1 MKAFLRTDRFPAAVA
16 TVGLVFG
23 LVIVQPV
30 SRSGGQARAAVTAE
44 DRREIAAIGRLISKA
59 ASSVRRKKV
68 DDATKLLQEA
78 EDRLKALQQKTE
90 LPDDNL
96 IIRRLRDA
104 IERQR
109 MLLARQ
115 QDGGAAKPTNKAAGV
130 SFSKQVAPILVARCW
145 NCHGQRTSGGLSLAS
160 FANMRRGSKSG
171 PLLIPGLPQR
181 SLLMIRLLS
190 PTNRMPKSGPPLSP
204 AELQTIAAW
213 IQQGARF
220 DGPDETLP
228 LPQLIEAMKKQG
240 MGPNEK
246 KKKKEEPPI
255 EIAKATGNEK
265 VSFVN
270 DIAPTL
276 VNICLRC
283 HSGKEP
289 AGGLSME
296 TFEKLMRG
304 GQSGRVLIPGN
315 VEGSRLFRLVGAREL
330 PRMPQGQARITRK
343 WFADLQTWI
352 REGLKYDGDDPKK
365 PLRELVPTEEE
376 KRAMELAKLTPEEFA
391 KLREDRTEQMWKRA
405 APNDPARW
413 LRTREF
419 YLYGNVSEERLKQIG
434 DWAEEYAQKLR
445 EMFPIQGDRIWRG
458 RLAIIVFRDRFGYSE
473 FNITVENREVPEDVT
488 GHARVT
494 PTFEDAYIVLQD
506 VGDTADETTGGMRV
520 NLVEQLTA
528 ACLSRT
534 DAKLPE
540 WIVRGTGLAM
550 AARVAPAPTYFNA
563 LRERAKKALQTA
575 NLQKPDEIFAKGKFA
590 PGDVAAVGYTLVEF
604 MLKSGGAA
612 KFGRFVTAL
621 QRGDSLSVAVKSVY
635 PPTDL
640 NTLAR
645 AYLAAIAQGR

>member
-1 MKAFLRTDRFPAAVA
+1 MHRRSFAFLAIA
-16 TVGLVFG
+16 VGLG
-23 LVIVQPV
+23 LVVVRPANWPDA
-30 SRSGGQARAAVTAE
+30 RLRAAVTAE
-44 DRREIAAIGRLISKA
+44 DRREISAIGRLVSKA
-59 ASSVRRKKV
+59 SSALRRRKAE
-68 DDATKLLQEA
+68 DAAKLLQEA

-96 IIRRLRDA
+96 IIRRMREA

-115 QDGGAAKPTNKAAGV
+115 QGGDAAKAAGKGVSGV
-130 SFSKQVAPILVARCW
+130 SFSKQVAPILAARCW
-145 NCHGQRTSGGLSLAS
+145 NCHGERASGGLRLAS
-160 FANMRRGSKSG
+160 YADMRRGGKSG
-171 PLLIPGLPQR
+171 PLLLPGVPQR
-181 SLLMIRLLS
+181 SLIMIRLLS

-204 AELQTIAAW
+204 AELQTIALW

-220 DGPDETLP
+220 DGPNEAMP
-228 LPQLIEAMKKQG
+228 LPQLIEAAKNMDK
-240 MGPNEK
+240 PE
-246 KKKKEEPPI
+246 KKKEEPPI

-304 GQSGRVLIPGN
+304 GDSGRVLIPGN

-352 REGLKYDGDDPKK
+352 REGLKYDGEDPKK
-365 PLRELVPTEEE
+365 PLRELVPTEDE
-376 KRAMELAKLTPEEFA
+376 KRAMELAKLSPEEFA
-391 KLREDRTEQMWKRA
+391 KLREERTEQMWKRA

-413 LRTREF
+413 LRTKEF

-473 FNITVENREVPEDVT
+473 FNLTVENREVPEDVT

-494 PTFEDAYIVLQD
+494 PTFEDAYVVLQD
-506 VGDTADETTGGMRV
+506 VGDTADETTGGLRV
-520 NLVEQLTA
+520 NLIDQLTA

-534 DAKLPE
+534 QANLPE
-540 WIVRGTGLAM
+540 WVVRGTGLAM

-563 LRERAKKALQTA
+563 LRERAKTALQTA
-575 NLQKPDEIFAKGKFA
+575 NLQKPEEIFAKGKFA

-604 MLKSGGAA
+604 MLKSGGPA
-612 KFGRFVTAL
+612 KFGRFVAAL
-621 QRGDSLSVAVKSVY
+621 QRGDSLAVAVKSVY
-635 PPTDL
+635 PPADL
-640 NTLAR
+640 AALAR
-645 AYLAAIAQGR
+645 AYVAALAQGK